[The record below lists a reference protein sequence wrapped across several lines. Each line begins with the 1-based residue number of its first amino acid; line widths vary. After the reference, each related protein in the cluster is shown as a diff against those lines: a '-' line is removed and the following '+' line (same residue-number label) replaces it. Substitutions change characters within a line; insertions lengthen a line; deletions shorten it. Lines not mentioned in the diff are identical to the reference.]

1 MDIVNLL
8 CSAWPQNNF
17 WATLIKIFDVGSYA
31 WTIILF
37 TLVLKLVLTPLDFFQ
52 RYQTNK
58 TTRAQAKLKPQLE
71 KLQKQYGQN
80 QTLLYQKQ
88 NELYKKSGFSMKG
101 SCIVMLV
108 YMVATLVIFLTL
120 YNSIQYIA
128 GFKIK
133 TQFNTLQETYYSSYE
148 PKYNNYYNIDS
159 TELESKTTQEE
170 KDSYITNQINAK
182 RTEIQNQL
190 ATDDDT
196 FSALSDEDKKVKID
210 EKIEEGLAPYKQEAQ
225 DLVVKKYLEIKDS
238 WLWIKNIWIADKPTV
253 NEILTYEGYKSATS
267 DESVTQ
273 VEYETIMAKLLNG
286 DKDVNGVN
294 GYYILSV
301 LVVLVSLL
309 SQLISRKMTQPKGT
323 PAQNQGAMAKVMMF
337 FLPFVMLMFTLRSSS
352 IFSIYMLANSLISTL
367 LMPLT
372 TKLCNVISDRKEV
385 KEEEKNKITYS
396 RY

>member
-1 MDIVNLL
+1 M
-8 CSAWPQNNF
+8 
-17 WATLIKIFDVGSYA
+17 
-31 WTIILF
+31 
-37 TLVLKLVLTPLDFFQ
+37 
-52 RYQTNK
+52 
-58 TTRAQAKLKPQLE
+58 
-71 KLQKQYGQN
+71 
-80 QTLLYQKQ
+80 
-88 NELYKKSGFSMKG
+88 
-101 SCIVMLV
+101 
-108 YMVATLVIFLTL
+108 
-120 YNSIQYIA
+120 
-128 GFKIK
+128 
-133 TQFNTLQETYYSSYE
+133 
-148 PKYNNYYNIDS
+148 
-159 TELESKTTQEE
+159 ESKTTQEE